1 MKSLQPDK
9 ITRQN
14 EEERNKNKE
23 KFKQILTAYTALL
36 KEEIAR
42 KEDENYDDEEDED
55 GESEEI
61 KYAFTQ
67 INFVTVYLQSVVI

>member
-61 KYAFTQ
+61 NYAFTQ